1 MSSPTSR
8 ALSARAR
15 APSAGGRALS
25 AQGRAL
31 SAEMRALSVKD
42 LGAVGTG
49 FITLVPMSASIDSG
63 HGTGPQPDSPEGAK
77 PKLVESIVI
86 ASELWLVVIVAHV
99 VTVIATF
106 GATRDMYHQVAK
118 QSYTPGSAE
127 YDMITSGGV
136 IVGVVVVTTII
147 EIGVAVALLIL
158 TRKGYNWARFIL
170 GAISLYLVISTFFTL
185 FGDVAPRWAMIPNVI
200 GGVAALGAVVL
211 LLRRESD
218 TYCKKMAQYRRAP
231 RMVGAPY
238 PPVPGFAPPG
248 YPPTPGYPQQGYP
261 QQYYPPGY
269 PPTPGY
275 PPPGYPTPGQYPPSN
290 GYPPNPSTPNP
301 SAPDSA
307 KRGVDTP
314 DNTSD
319 NHRNNDNHPDD
330 TVSLDKGQR
339 HRDET

>member
-1 MSSPTSR
+1 
-8 ALSARAR
+8 
-15 APSAGGRALS
+15 
-25 AQGRAL
+25 
-31 SAEMRALSVKD
+31 
-42 LGAVGTG
+42 
-49 FITLVPMSASIDSG
+49 MSASIDPG

-136 IVGVVVVTTII
+136 IVGLVVVTTII
-147 EIGVAVALLIL
+147 EIGVALALLVL

-238 PPVPGFAPPG
+238 PPVPGFGPPAYPPTPG
-248 YPPTPGYPQQGYP
+248 YPPPPGYPQQGYP
-261 QQYYPPGY
+261 PGY
-269 PPTPGY
+269 PPTQGY
-275 PPPGYPTPGQYPPSN
+275 PPPGYPTPGQYPPST
-290 GYPPNPSTPNP
+290 GYPPNT

-307 KRGVDTP
+307 DRDAEAP
-314 DNTSD
+314 
-319 NHRNNDNHPDD
+319 DNHPDD
-330 TVSLDKGQR
+330 TISLDKGQR

>member
-1 MSSPTSR
+1 
-8 ALSARAR
+8 
-15 APSAGGRALS
+15 
-25 AQGRAL
+25 
-31 SAEMRALSVKD
+31 
-42 LGAVGTG
+42 
-49 FITLVPMSASIDSG
+49 MSASIDPG

-106 GATRDMYHQVAK
+106 GTTRDMYHQVAK

-136 IVGVVVVTTII
+136 IVGLVVVTTIV

-170 GAISLYLVISTFFTL
+170 GAISLYLVISTFFSL

-231 RMVGAPY
+231 RMVGTPY
-238 PPVPGFAPPG
+238 PPVPGFGPYPPTPG
-248 YPPTPGYPQQGYP
+248 YPPQPGYPQQGYP
-261 QQYYPPGY
+261 PTQGY
-269 PPTPGY
+269 PPSQGY
-275 PPPGYPTPGQYPPSN
+275 PPPGYPTPGPYPPST

-301 SAPDSA
+301 SPPDSA
-307 KRGVDTP
+307 QRDVDTP

-319 NHRNNDNHPDD
+319 NHRNTDSHPDD

>member
-1 MSSPTSR
+1 
-8 ALSARAR
+8 
-15 APSAGGRALS
+15 
-25 AQGRAL
+25 
-31 SAEMRALSVKD
+31 
-42 LGAVGTG
+42 
-49 FITLVPMSASIDSG
+49 MSASIDPG

-231 RMVGAPY
+231 RMVGTPY
-238 PPVPGFAPPG
+238 PPVPGFGPYPPTPG
-248 YPPTPGYPQQGYP
+248 YPPQPGYPQQGYP
-261 QQYYPPGY
+261 QQGYPPTQGYPPGY
-269 PPTPGY
+269 PPSQGY
-275 PPPGYPTPGQYPPSN
+275 APPGCPTPGQYPPSN

-301 SAPDSA
+301 SLPDSA

>member
-1 MSSPTSR
+1 
-8 ALSARAR
+8 
-15 APSAGGRALS
+15 
-25 AQGRAL
+25 
-31 SAEMRALSVKD
+31 
-42 LGAVGTG
+42 
-49 FITLVPMSASIDSG
+49 MSASIDPG

-136 IVGVVVVTTII
+136 IVGLVVVTTII
-147 EIGVAVALLIL
+147 EIGVALALLVL

-238 PPVPGFAPPG
+238 PPVPGFGPPG
-248 YPPTPGYPQQGYP
+248 YPPTPGYPPPPGYP
-261 QQYYPPGY
+261 QQGYPPGY
-269 PPTPGY
+269 PPTQGY
-275 PPPGYPTPGQYPPSN
+275 PPPGYPTPGQYPPST
-290 GYPPNPSTPNP
+290 GYPPNT

-307 KRGVDTP
+307 DRDAEAP
-314 DNTSD
+314 
-319 NHRNNDNHPDD
+319 DNHPDD